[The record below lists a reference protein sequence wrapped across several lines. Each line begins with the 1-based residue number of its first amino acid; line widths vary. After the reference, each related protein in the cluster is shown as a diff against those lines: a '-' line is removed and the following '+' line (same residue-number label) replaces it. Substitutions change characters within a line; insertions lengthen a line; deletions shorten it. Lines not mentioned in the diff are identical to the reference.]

1 LKRPKA
7 VALAPPSHN
16 NASSEG
22 FLCFQLSGGSAYQG
36 LYLGLA
42 VFAMFFFLL
51 FRVWPEWLRVGV
63 WYVSFYFLVFLIGA
77 AIVRVIVFAIVWHVG
92 IAFWIFPNYW
102 IDGDSIF
109 DSFWPIASLEL
120 SEDAFSV
127 KMWAIRLV
135 SMVAIANGVAEF
147 LREPEAL
154 DDFMSGASDAWNE
167 GFMWGQN
174 KFLGIP
180 DNTTQLQTTKSAKEI
195 FAEAFME
202 DEQMKGVGGYT
213 AGKSKMYTEEDDEGV
228 DPSRRHIR
236 RPREDSDEE
245 EEEIVVVDPE
255 DDPDAIKID
264 SGKGDSDLLDS
275 LLGGDDDDDDEEEEI
290 SNDTAST

>member
-1 LKRPKA
+1 M
-7 VALAPPSHN
+7 
-16 NASSEG
+16 G
-22 FLCFQLSGGSAYQG
+22 
-36 LYLGLA
+36 
-42 VFAMFFFLL
+42 
-51 FRVWPEWLRVGV
+51 
-63 WYVSFYFLVFLIGA
+63 SFYFPVFLIGA

-213 AGKSKMYTEEDDEGV
+213 AGKSKLYTDEDDE
-228 DPSRRHIR
+228 
-236 RPREDSDEE
+236 
-245 EEEIVVVDPE
+245 VVDPE

-275 LLGGDDDDDDEEEEI
+275 LLGGDDDDDDDEDEEEALKEQAEAEAEAERKRQEAAE
-290 SNDTAST
+290 TLRLEKEAALQ